1 MGGTDRCIE
10 DNRIAHKI
18 SALRPDGKNLLC
30 RIGFRMENN
39 IKTEEKIKLKNV
51 H

>member
-1 MGGTDRCIE
+1 MSGTFRCIE
-10 DNRIAHKI
+10 DNRIAQKI
-18 SALRPDGKNLLC
+18 SALRSGGKNPLC

-39 IKTEEKIKLKNV
+39 IKMDDENKLKNV